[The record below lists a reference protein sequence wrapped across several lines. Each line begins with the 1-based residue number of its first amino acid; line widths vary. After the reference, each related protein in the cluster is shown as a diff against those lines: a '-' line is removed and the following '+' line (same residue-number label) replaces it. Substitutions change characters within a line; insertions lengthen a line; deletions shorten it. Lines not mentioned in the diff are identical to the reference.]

1 LDGRQVETGVVSE
14 EAGRARCQSMFL
26 AWNLRL
32 LDAFFSPAVAGEE
45 SWLQVDPREL
55 DALAPDLGGDE
66 GFRNAVRQGP
76 PWSQKRGDP
85 GLDFLQE
92 SLRLLDYRRGTA
104 PRPVNYL
111 EPGHISGVYAG
122 ANAPLYL
129 PYLAALVRTAAVS
142 ERGFYEQLATD
153 HEFLRRWSPNELA
166 RLETVWDDLERW
178 TNGCDG
184 RFGKFVRRSLGG
196 YCRIG
201 VPKSQSIVSSRDA
214 EAIGRLFAQL
224 GLKPGQS
231 LSPRILAE
239 VRQAA
244 QGAYFLSAAFRGAA
258 AEGAYQETLDARLE
272 RLIDEWDGSL
282 PKAAPAGNEDENF
295 RDLASR
301 GVVEAV
307 LSRAEGF
314 DGLDGA
320 WLIHWRVDALRDS
333 GWLTLER
340 AGASWRIPLLGTE
353 ASTSGPSDGIPQ
365 AAAIDALAASED
377 DDVEFSASVNSDGEP
392 CGDDMP
398 LFLLKRCLRSFVWEF
413 SEREDRFELRE
424 RPVPLHGD
432 AMLLATTS
440 NAGRLGHYLEI
451 NNLDHELPDTTGLP
465 EGWLLVHLKHCE
477 RLTEEQR
484 STMPDGQ
491 GHAARP
497 RMLRLVG
504 GRSVSRAGSRQYLP
518 YDLPLIELDAPP
530 GTVLCSSGLEFK
542 EVRAGEGR
550 SSIRRFTVRRQD
562 DHVRSYRIKATKDGE
577 ELSVAALRVAGD
589 DSIRIAPGRDY
600 ALDEMGL
607 SSHDGEGLSGVLSQ
621 VRESGL
627 SASGSFRNEAREV
640 GAVIGN
646 ADLSAVTQCATACF
660 LDALGR
666 EGSMSYGVARDLL
679 DRLLGRESEVMG
691 AGLALTKLRARGH
704 LELEMDNKGR
714 RIRVHAVAPALY
726 PLAIECGGQ
735 RVLGIAGTLRLSHW
749 RWLAD
754 ELGAHGEVRV
764 KRTGMAQLPL
774 WRIIPAGGPIHAA
787 VADAGGFSLRPP
799 QSAAIADWSADVAAR
814 AAALAEGAVSTL
826 GDMSNRARRYVPGK
840 GHFAR
845 PLMEVAVGEGA
856 AFQLF
861 KTEDRETLRNDLF
874 VLGIR
879 QETGSRSL
887 AFVRDSRW
895 GIWIAVEAFGRFLR
909 DTYGVREACPWP
921 LPYTED
927 SGTVWIPG
935 RLGLPVV
942 LERALVLASG
952 EPPAAIAVQGE
963 LHDGWIRLAHR
974 RAGFEQPMVSRVY
987 DEMATGTW
995 LAYPFVPR
1003 DAAEAVASKLGAR
1016 LTEA

>member
-1 LDGRQVETGVVSE
+1 MNAAQAVSGVVSNE
-14 EAGRARCQSMFL
+14 RGGGSIQSQFL
-26 AWNLRL
+26 TWNLRL

-45 SWLQVDPREL
+45 SWLQTDPREL

-66 GFRNAVRQGP
+66 GFRNAIQQGP

-85 GLDFLQE
+85 GQDFLQE
-92 SLRLLDYRRGTA
+92 SLRLLDYRRGVA
-104 PRPVNYL
+104 PRPLNYL
-111 EPGHISGVYAG
+111 DPGCSSGIYAG

-129 PYLAALVRTAAVS
+129 PYLAALVRAAAVS
-142 ERGFYEQLATD
+142 ERGFYEQLAID
-153 HEFLRRWSPNELA
+153 HGFVRRWSPNELV
-166 RLETVWDDLERW
+166 RLEPVWDDLQKW

-214 EAIGRLFAQL
+214 EVIGRLFAQL

-231 LSPRILAE
+231 LSPRTLAE

-244 QGAYFLSAAFRGAA
+244 QGASFLSRAFQEAA
-258 AEGAYQETLDARLE
+258 ADGAYQETLDARLV

-282 PKAAPAGNEDENF
+282 PKASVANDDELV
-295 RDLASR
+295 RDGASK
-301 GVVEAV
+301 GTIEVV
-307 LSRAEGF
+307 LSRTEGL
-314 DGLDGA
+314 DGSDGA

-353 ASTSGPSDGIPQ
+353 ASTSWPSDGIPQ
-365 AAAIDALAASED
+365 AAAIDALAASEVG
-377 DDVEFSASVNSDGEP
+377 DVEFSAAVSSDGEP

-398 LFLLKRCLRSFVWEF
+398 FVLQKRCLRSFVWEF

-432 AMLLATTS
+432 AMVLATTS
-440 NAGRLGHYLEI
+440 NVGRLVHYLEI

-491 GHAARP
+491 AHAAKP

-518 YDLPLIELDAPP
+518 YDLPSIELDAPP
-530 GTVLCSSGLEFK
+530 ATVLCSSGLEFK
-542 EVRAGEGR
+542 EVPAGEGR
-550 SSIRRFTVRRQD
+550 SSIRRFTIRRQD
-562 DHVRSYRIKATKDGE
+562 EQVRSYRIKAKKDGE

-600 ALDEMGL
+600 ALDDMGL
-607 SSHDGEGLSGVLSQ
+607 SSHEGEGLSGVLSQ
-621 VRESGL
+621 VDKSAL
-627 SASGSFRNEAREV
+627 YASGSFRKESREV
-640 GAVIGN
+640 GAVIGD
-646 ADLSAVTQCATACF
+646 ADLSAVTQCATASF
-660 LDALGR
+660 LDALAR

-691 AGLALTKLRARGH
+691 AGLALTQLRARGH
-704 LELEMDNKGR
+704 LELEMDNKGK
-714 RIRVHAVAPALY
+714 RIRVHAVAPVLH
-726 PLAIECGGQ
+726 PLAIECEGQ
-735 RVLGIAGTLRLSHW
+735 RVLGVAGTLRLFHW

-754 ELGAHGEVRV
+754 ELGAHGEVRA

-774 WRIIPAGGPIHAA
+774 WRIIPAGGPIHPA

-799 QSAAIADWSADVAAR
+799 QSAAIANWSADVGTR

-840 GHFAR
+840 GHFVR
-845 PLMEVAVGEGA
+845 PLTEVAVGEGA

-861 KTEDRETLRNDLF
+861 KTEDRETYRDDLF

-879 QETGSRSL
+879 QETGGSSL

-895 GIWIAVEAFGRFLR
+895 GIWIAVEAFGRYLR
-909 DTYGVREACPWP
+909 DIYGVREACPWP
-921 LPYTED
+921 LPYAEG

-952 EPPAAIAVQGE
+952 EPPAAIPVHRE
-963 LHDGWIRLAHR
+963 LHEDRIRLAHR
-974 RAGFEQPMVSRVY
+974 WPGFDQPVVSRVY

-995 LAYPFVPR
+995 LAYQSVPR
-1003 DAAEAVASKLGAR
+1003 DVAETVASKLGAR
-1016 LTEA
+1016 LTAA